1 LATEFAEM
9 KIDGD
14 EASDGFNPKQKRGSE
29 CVKDPDGGS
38 LLHLVK
44 NSKWV

>member
-1 LATEFAEM
+1 M

-14 EASDGFNPKQKRGSE
+14 EASNGFNPKQRGGLE
-29 CVKDPDGGS
+29 HAKDPDGGS